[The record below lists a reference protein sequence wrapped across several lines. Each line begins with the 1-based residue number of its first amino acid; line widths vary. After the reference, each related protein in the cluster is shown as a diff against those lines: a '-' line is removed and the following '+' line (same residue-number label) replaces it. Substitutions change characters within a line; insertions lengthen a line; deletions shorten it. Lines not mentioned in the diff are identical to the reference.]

1 MTTPQNDTV
10 VIIAINSHTGMY
22 GVFGCG
28 RMIGQPAVDDTTQLR
43 HQGRRGSP
51 LCARR
56 GTDISIAIQKAF
68 FFDTFFC
75 RPTKESMDSY

>member
-1 MTTPQNDTV
+1 
-10 VIIAINSHTGMY
+10 
-22 GVFGCG
+22 
-28 RMIGQPAVDDTTQLR
+28 MIGQPAVDDTTQLR

-51 LCARR
+51 LCARH